1 MKKRSL
7 ISLLLLLSLFM
18 GGCAVQPLDPIQS
31 EAETTA
37 PAESTAPIETTTPIE
52 QTTGMITEP
61 PPTTLYRFLSSSNY
75 AATLNIGTGELVP
88 PGTLTDP
95 KNIPQPEQKYV
106 GDTLWLQFEPST
118 EDLCI
123 YFHYYHSS
131 VTGKELLVTIIHD
144 DATRNPLLMVFE
156 VDFGGA
162 GFLDQVLNDHT
173 VFYGKLLSMVNT
185 DYIEGRVYTYNVVVL
200 SDDFAENETIDLNAL
215 GTLDGTEYIGSFSA
229 AKGIV
234 LRGTSGESVPSK
246 ALQNSLDVFYRIYDR
261 FGIDL
266 DAI

>member
-7 ISLLLLLSLFM
+7 ISLLLLLSLLM
-18 GGCAVQPLDPIQS
+18 GGCAVHPLDPIQS

-95 KNIPQPEQKYV
+95 KDIPQPEQKYV

-144 DATRNPLLMVFE
+144 DKTQNPLLMVFE

-162 GFLDQVLNDHT
+162 DTLLLLLNHSV
-173 VFYGKLLSMVNT
+173 VFDGKLLCMVNT
-185 DYIEGRVYTYNVVVL
+185 DYIEGCVYTHNVVMHAN
-200 SDDFAENETIDLNAL
+200 DFAEKETIDPNAL

-229 AKGIV
+229 AEGVV
-234 LRGTSGESVPSK
+234 LLGNSGESARS
-246 ALQNSLDVFYRIYDR
+246 AGLQKSFDVFYRIYDR

>member
-7 ISLLLLLSLFM
+7 ISLLLLLALVL
-18 GGCAVQPLDPIQS
+18 GGCAIQPADPSQR
-31 EAETTA
+31 EDKTTV
-37 PAESTAPIETTTPIE
+37 PSESTAPIETTTPTE

-61 PPTTLYRFLSSSNY
+61 PPTALYRFLSSSNY
-75 AATLNIGTGELVP
+75 EARLDSGSSELVP

-144 DATRNPLLMVFE
+144 NKTQNPLLMVFE

-162 GFLDQVLNDHT
+162 DALVLLLHGSV
-173 VFYGKLLSMVNT
+173 VFDGKLLCMVNT
-185 DYIEGRVYTYNVVVL
+185 DYIEGCVYTHNVVMHANGL
-200 SDDFAENETIDLNAL
+200 AENETIDLNAP
-215 GTLDGTEYIGSFSA
+215 GILDGKEYLGCFSA
-229 AKGIV
+229 AEGVV
-234 LRGTSGESVPSK
+234 LLGNSGESARS
-246 ALQNSLDVFYRIYDR
+246 AGLQKSFDVFYRIYDR